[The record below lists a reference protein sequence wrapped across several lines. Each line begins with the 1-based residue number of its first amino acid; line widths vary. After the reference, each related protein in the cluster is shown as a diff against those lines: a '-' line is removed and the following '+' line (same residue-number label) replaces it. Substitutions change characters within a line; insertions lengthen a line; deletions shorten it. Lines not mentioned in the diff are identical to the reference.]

1 MIGLESRANFSTS
14 QVQILKQSRVG
25 HQRFPAP
32 LEGGRF
38 PYFCSHCAS
47 HSEKL
52 FERRWLSP
60 NMTHNDCSQS
70 HCLCFL
76 LPSTASTG
84 AAKTS
89 QKTAP
94 QRNPGSKGSPSSSLQ
109 RLPSLSSA
117 LPSTTGSS
125 TSSTSAGAWKG
136 SPNTSGNP
144 SARGAS
150 HASTSGVKTASK
162 TTKEKTYVY
171 EKKNYI
177 KL

>member
-1 MIGLESRANFSTS
+1 MAVFRTFSP
-14 QVQILKQSRVG
+14 ILRHIVKNCLKGDR
-25 HQRFPAP
+25 
-32 LEGGRF
+32 
-38 PYFCSHCAS
+38 
-47 HSEKL
+47 
-52 FERRWLSP
+52 LSP
-60 NMTHNDCSQS
+60 NMTHNDCSKS

-76 LPSTASTG
+76 LLFTASTG

-136 SPNTSGNP
+136 SPNASGNP

-171 EKKNYI
+171 EKKTILNS
-177 KL
+177 KLILKEEFFSLQKN

>member
-1 MIGLESRANFSTS
+1 MAVFRTFSP
-14 QVQILKQSRVG
+14 ILRHIVKNCLKGDRI
-25 HQRFPAP
+25 
-32 LEGGRF
+32 
-38 PYFCSHCAS
+38 
-47 HSEKL
+47 
-52 FERRWLSP
+52 SP

-76 LPSTASTG
+76 LLFTASTG

-136 SPNTSGNP
+136 SPNASGNP

-162 TTKEKTYVY
+162 TTKEKTYVNG
-171 EKKNYI
+171 KKKTIFNS
-177 KL
+177 KLILKEEIFSLQKI

>member
-1 MIGLESRANFSTS
+1 MAVFRTFSP
-14 QVQILKQSRVG
+14 ILRHIVKNCLKGDR
-25 HQRFPAP
+25 
-32 LEGGRF
+32 
-38 PYFCSHCAS
+38 
-47 HSEKL
+47 
-52 FERRWLSP
+52 LSP
-60 NMTHNDCSQS
+60 NMTHNDCSQA

-76 LPSTASTG
+76 LLFTASTG

-136 SPNTSGNP
+136 SPNASGNP

-171 EKKNYI
+171 EKKTIFNS
-177 KL
+177 KLILKEEFFSLQKKLMKILC

>member
-1 MIGLESRANFSTS
+1 MAVFRTFSP
-14 QVQILKQSRVG
+14 ILRHIVKNCLKGDR
-25 HQRFPAP
+25 
-32 LEGGRF
+32 
-38 PYFCSHCAS
+38 
-47 HSEKL
+47 
-52 FERRWLSP
+52 LSP

-76 LPSTASTG
+76 LLFTASTG

-136 SPNTSGNP
+136 SPNASGNP

-171 EKKNYI
+171 EKKTTLNS
-177 KL
+177 KLILKEEIFSLQKN

>member
-1 MIGLESRANFSTS
+1 MAVFRTFSP
-14 QVQILKQSRVG
+14 ILRHIVKNCLKGDR
-25 HQRFPAP
+25 
-32 LEGGRF
+32 
-38 PYFCSHCAS
+38 
-47 HSEKL
+47 
-52 FERRWLSP
+52 LSP

-76 LPSTASTG
+76 LLFTASTG

-136 SPNTSGNP
+136 SPNASGNP

-171 EKKNYI
+171 EKKTILNS
-177 KL
+177 KLILKEEIFSLQKN

>member
-1 MIGLESRANFSTS
+1 MVTSVFSRFWKVAVLCTFSP
-14 QVQILKQSRVG
+14 ILRHIVKNCLKG
-25 HQRFPAP
+25 D
-32 LEGGRF
+32 
-38 PYFCSHCAS
+38 
-47 HSEKL
+47 
-52 FERRWLSP
+52 WLSP
-60 NMTHNDCSQS
+60 NMSHNDCSQS

-76 LPSTASTG
+76 LLFTASTG

-136 SPNTSGNP
+136 SPNASGNP

-171 EKKNYI
+171 EKKTILNS
-177 KL
+177 KLILKEEIFLQKN

>member
-1 MIGLESRANFSTS
+1 MAVFRTFSP
-14 QVQILKQSRVG
+14 ILRHIVKNCLKGDR
-25 HQRFPAP
+25 
-32 LEGGRF
+32 
-38 PYFCSHCAS
+38 
-47 HSEKL
+47 
-52 FERRWLSP
+52 LSP

-76 LPSTASTG
+76 LLFTASTG

-136 SPNTSGNP
+136 SPNASGNP

-150 HASTSGVKTASK
+150 HALTSGVKTASK

-171 EKKNYI
+171 EKKTILNS
-177 KL
+177 KLILKEEFFSLQKN